1 MPFDW
6 SKPKRRER
14 ELIVCEECGG
24 TYFEAVDASQYFAD
38 HSVVLGQQIPPRPDQ
53 APFQFLRC
61 ILCGK
66 LREPNVLR
74 GARDCMNEKYDAF
87 LDQLEEKKEKEKIEK
102 ESKEKIVEK
111 EVIPAEDL

>member
-6 SKPKRRER
+6 SKPKRREK
-14 ELIVCEECGG
+14 ELVVCEKCGG
-24 TYFEAVDASQYFAD
+24 TYFETVDASQFFAD

-74 GARDCMNEKYDAF
+74 GARDYMNEKYDAF
-87 LDQLEEKKEKEKIEK
+87 LDQLEKDEKKE
-102 ESKEKIVEK
+102 ESEEEVAEK
-111 EVIPAEDL
+111 EVIPTEGL